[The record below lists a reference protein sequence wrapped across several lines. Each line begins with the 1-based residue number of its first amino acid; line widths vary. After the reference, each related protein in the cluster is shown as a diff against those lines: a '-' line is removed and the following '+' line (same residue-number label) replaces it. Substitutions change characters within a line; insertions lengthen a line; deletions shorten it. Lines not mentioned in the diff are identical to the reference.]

1 MSPKRKHNLPR
12 LEKALQL
19 PHSHWMW
26 LLGYEYAQNHCPGEK
41 KEKEKLLFS
50 IYLHMK
56 QFQEHIPSY
65 TTKMH

>member
-1 MSPKRKHNLPR
+1 
-12 LEKALQL
+12 
-19 PHSHWMW
+19 MW

>member
-1 MSPKRKHNLPR
+1 LKKLSSSLTVTGCGYWGMNMHKTTV
-12 LEKALQL
+12 
-19 PHSHWMW
+19 
-26 LLGYEYAQNHCPGEK
+26 LGKK